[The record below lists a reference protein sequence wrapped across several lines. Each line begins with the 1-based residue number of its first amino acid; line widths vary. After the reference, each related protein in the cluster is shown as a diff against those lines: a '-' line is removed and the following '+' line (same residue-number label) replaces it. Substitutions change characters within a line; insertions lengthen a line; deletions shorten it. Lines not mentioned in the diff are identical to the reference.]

1 MDRRLETE
9 MMEFLYNAF
18 ETARERRAARS
29 RPERA
34 SRWTWASLVRGI
46 RARFELVQ
54 QGERQRQDGC

>member
-34 SRWTWASLVRGI
+34 SRWTWASLVRSI
-46 RARFELVQ
+46 RARLDVVP
-54 QGERQRQDGC
+54 QGEQRQDSC